1 MPPSSDQTEPGSK
14 GDKAARTCQSA
25 QLLLPPWL
33 QRQWQSCHHDNPAQ
47 PWTSSPAQPGG
58 RSGQQSGVEW
68 IGRKNVRTRAQ
79 TQSPA
84 HSAPL
89 GMMDEAISNP
99 SSCQGLWQEG
109 SQSRKRKGC
118 PRPYSLSQGGGL
130 KTCLGTMRRPMQ
142 LQVHELPEDN
152 CQSGW
157 RRPLLGWPL
166 TA

>member
-25 QLLLPPWL
+25 QFLLPPWL
-33 QRQWQSCHHDNPAQ
+33 QRQWQSCHRDNPAQ

-58 RSGQQSGVEW
+58 RSGRQSGVEW
-68 IGRKNVRTRAQ
+68 IGRTNIRTRAQ

-89 GMMDEAISNP
+89 RMMDGAISNP

-109 SQSRKRKGC
+109 SQGRKAKG
-118 PRPYSLSQGGGL
+118 
-130 KTCLGTMRRPMQ
+130 
-142 LQVHELPEDN
+142 LP
-152 CQSGW
+152 QAPQPFPGW
-157 RRPLLGWPL
+157 RLEDLLGDNEEAYAAPSP
-166 TA
+166 